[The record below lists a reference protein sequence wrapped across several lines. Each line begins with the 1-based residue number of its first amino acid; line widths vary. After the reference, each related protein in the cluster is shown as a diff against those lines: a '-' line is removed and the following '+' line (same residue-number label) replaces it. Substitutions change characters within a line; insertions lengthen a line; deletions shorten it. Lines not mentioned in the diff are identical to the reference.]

1 MCDCYKKKENKCQER
16 ISNVIT
22 ESKQTYF
29 KMKATKILEA
39 IPENESAL
47 VHALD
52 QNEMFDFYVSKER
65 DIEILYE
72 EIIKNR
78 KEWFKK
84 TCHLWNSIYCT
95 YKPTIIN
102 VIYVENENI
111 LGISS
116 MNDLI

>member
-1 MCDCYKKKENKCQER
+1 MCDCYKKKDKKRQER
-16 ISNVIT
+16 TYKAIS

-29 KMKATKILEA
+29 KTKATKILEG

-52 QNEMFDFYVSKER
+52 QNEMYDFYVSKER
-65 DIEILYE
+65 NIEILYE
-72 EIIKNR
+72 EIIRNK

-84 TCHLWNSIYCT
+84 TCYLWNNIYCN

-102 VIYVENENI
+102 LIYVENENI